1 MALVKGVKWALAAND
16 FSFTNIA
23 DDKTP
28 VVEFLISAATGAVRG
43 RLIKGQAIL
52 VNGSTFGNDAEG
64 VSARFENDTEE
75 VDGSFWNHDVEL
87 TLYFADGGSATK
99 TVRFVQL

>member
-1 MALVKGVKWALAAND
+1 MMQLTFKVKANTPQPDHEILLVKHGTRDDNEIAFDTQTIVNVNETTVSFMND
-16 FSFTNIA
+16 
-23 DDKTP
+23 
-28 VVEFLISAATGAVRG
+28 
-43 RLIKGQAIL
+43 
-52 VNGSTFGNDAEG
+52 
-64 VSARFENDTEE
+64 ENDTEE